1 MNPPEKDTPF
11 PSAIQDRAQAR
22 ALTATPQTTSS
33 SYRLAYDDTEFLER
47 DELRAVRL
55 ELELLKPELTMQDH
69 GVNTTVVV
77 FGSARIPD
85 PDLEDTAGAGIQ
97 PATVQAALARKRDYY
112 TMARTFARLVAADQ
126 HPCGD
131 PYVVVT
137 GGGGGIM
144 EAANRGADDAE
155 APSVGLNIVLPMEQ
169 LPNRF
174 ITPELCFQF
183 HYFAIRKLHFLLR
196 ATALAIFPGGFGTLD
211 ELFDALTLIQT
222 GKMDRIP
229 IVLFGRDYW
238 QRIINFEAMA
248 AEGVINT
255 EDLSL
260 IDYAESAEDGWRIIR
275 EFHRRTRED

>member
-1 MNPPEKDTPF
+1 MIPPDKDTPF
-11 PSAIQDRAQAR
+11 PSAEQDKVQAR
-22 ALTATPQTTSS
+22 ALPATPQTSS
-33 SYRLAYDDTEFLER
+33 ASYRLAYDDTEFLQR

-55 ELELLKPELTMQDH
+55 ELELQKPELIMQDH
-69 GVNTTVVV
+69 GVSATVVV

-85 PDLEDTAGAGIQ
+85 PDANPSAADHEVAS
-97 PATVQAALARKRDYY
+97 ALAAKSGYY
-112 TMARTFARLVAADQ
+112 RMARAFARLAAADR

-131 PYVVVT
+131 PYVVIT

-144 EAANRGADDAE
+144 EAANRGAHDLQ
-155 APSVGLNIVLPMEQ
+155 APSIGLNIVLPLEQ
-169 LPNRF
+169 LPNRY

-238 QRIINFEAMA
+238 QRIIDFEAMA
-248 AEGVINT
+248 SEGVINAK
-255 EDLSL
+255 DLEL
-260 IDYAESAEDGWRIIR
+260 IDYAESAEEGWQIIR
-275 EFHRRTRED
+275 EYHQRTCEP